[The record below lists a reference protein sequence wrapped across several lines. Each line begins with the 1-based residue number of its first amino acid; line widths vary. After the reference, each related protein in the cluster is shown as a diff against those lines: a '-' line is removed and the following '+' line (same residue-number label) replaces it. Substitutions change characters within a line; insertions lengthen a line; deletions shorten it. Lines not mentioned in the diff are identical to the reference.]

1 MEGSALSDTTLRGSA
16 PEAPALL
23 PRPRTIT
30 CSGRRVPDRA
40 ATESIGR
47 GSIGRGSI
55 GRGSIGGSLPAQG
68 YRLVTGPEEV
78 RLEASDTHGLGYGR
92 ATLAQLRHRS
102 NVPGGHADGT
112 IAECEIT
119 DWPDFPVRGVM
130 IDISRDKVPT
140 MATIEAM
147 IERLAGWKINHVELY
162 MEHTFSYV
170 GHEEVWREADPFTQ
184 ADLAH
189 LDRRCRALG
198 VDLVPNQNT
207 LGHFDRWL
215 RHERYRNLAIT
226 PDGFEW
232 IFGIRRSPTTL
243 DPSRPEAFALVS
255 DLLGQLVSALDKP
268 TIHIGLDEPWELAPQ
283 RAPEWARW
291 LEQLAGLEA
300 LERRELLV
308 WGDILA
314 AHPELMGM
322 LSRIPAELTICEW
335 GYEGNHP
342 FGDRLSKLSEAG
354 LRTWVCPGTSSWMS
368 ISGRA
373 VDMLENIRNAARA
386 GMEHGSGGLLVTDWG
401 DFGHHQ
407 YLPVSEPGLAVA
419 AAMSWCVSAHQDL
432 GLGELAELL
441 DAHCF
446 DDPAGE
452 LGEALVAL
460 GSVHHL
466 VTPQPP
472 NMSPLVCHLLFP
484 QLPVGRMATKGLVPT
499 ELDSVDSALDSA
511 RAGLA
516 RSRPERADGDLV
528 IEELNA
534 ASRWLGLASNDARA
548 RLAGDGMLSS
558 VPGPEREALAAECR
572 EITDEHQRLW
582 LERNRRG
589 GLKESSAWLRHLEAC
604 YQSGEAP
611 ASWFGPLG

>member
-1 MEGSALSDTTLRGSA
+1 MEGTALR
-16 PEAPALL
+16 APALL

-30 CSGRRVPDRA
+30 CSGRRVPDRPA
-40 ATESIGR
+40 SESTGA
-47 GSIGRGSI
+47 
-55 GRGSIGGSLPAQG
+55 SLPPQG
-68 YRLVTGPEEV
+68 YRLVTGPDEIT
-78 RLEASDTHGLGYGR
+78 LQASDSQGLGYGR

-102 NVPGGHADGT
+102 NSPDQQGDGT
-112 IAECEIT
+112 VAECEVT
-119 DWPDFPVRGVM
+119 DWPDYPVRGVM

-140 MATIEAM
+140 VATLDAM
-147 IERLAGWKINHVELY
+147 IERLASWKINHVELY

-170 GHEEVWREADPFTQ
+170 GHEGVWHESDPLTPADI
-184 ADLAH
+184 AH

-215 RHERYRNLAIT
+215 RHERYRQLAIT

-243 DPSRPEAFALVS
+243 DPANPGSFALVT

-268 TIHIGLDEPWELAPQ
+268 SIHIGLDEPWELSPE
-283 RAPEWARW
+283 RAPEWAAW
-291 LEQLAGLEA
+291 LERLAALEA
-300 LERRELLV
+300 LEGRELLV

-314 AHPELMGM
+314 AHPELMPLVG
-322 LSRIPAELTICEW
+322 RIPAELTINEW

-342 FGDRLSKLSEAG
+342 FSDRLSKLHEAG

-373 VDMLENIRNAARA
+373 VDMLENIRNAATA
-386 GMEHGSGGLLVTDWG
+386 GMKHGSGGLLVTDWG

-407 YLPVSEPGLAVA
+407 YLPVSDPGLAVA
-419 AAMSWCVSAHQDL
+419 AAMSWCASAHKDL
-432 GLGELAELL
+432 GLEELAGLL

-460 GSVHHL
+460 GSVHRL

-472 NMSPLVCHLLFP
+472 NMSPLVCHILFP
-484 QLPVGRMATKGLVPT
+484 QLPVGRMATKGLT
-499 ELDSVDSALDSA
+499 FEELDAVDGALDSA
-511 RAGLA
+511 RAGLFRA
-516 RSRPERADGDLV
+516 RPGRPDGELV

-534 ASRWLGLASNDARA
+534 STSWLELASNDARA
-548 RLAGDGMLSS
+548 RLAGDGMLRS
-558 VPGPEREALAAECR
+558 VPAQERDALASRCR
-572 EITDEHQRLW
+572 EIAEEHKRLW
-582 LERNRRG
+582 LKRNRPG
-589 GLKESSAWLRHLEAC
+589 GLNESTAWLVHLEEC
-604 YQSGEAP
+604 YRSGEAAP
-611 ASWFGPLG
+611 GWFGPLG